1 MRRKSMKICYY
12 GVRGSIPTPGR
23 ETIRYGGNTPCVA
36 VWCGNELVILDAG
49 TGLRVL
55 GDELMAGPF
64 GKGQGH
70 ATLLVTHTHWD
81 HIQGFPFFAPAYVQG
96 NSFQIA
102 GMHQINKGLET
113 AMHHQQQYQNF
124 PVLLNQ
130 MPARIV
136 FNALSEDA
144 GLSIGD
150 ILISTTELNHPG
162 GACAYRVDNGGHAVV
177 YATDTEHYASTDL
190 RLLNLCR
197 GADLL
202 IYDTTYSPDEYSE
215 HVGWGHSTY
224 EEGIRLAKK
233 AGVKALHMFHHHPS
247 HNDET
252 MEAMLSAARKLY
264 PEIHL
269 AREGWELSLA

>member
-1 MRRKSMKICYY
+1 MKICYY

-36 VWCGNELVILDAG
+36 VRCDGELFILDAG

-55 GDELMAGPF
+55 GEELMEGPF
-64 GKGQGH
+64 GRGGGR

-81 HIQGFPFFAPAYVQG
+81 HIQGFPFFRPAYVPG

-144 GLSIGD
+144 GLSLGD
-150 ILISTTELNHPG
+150 TTISTTELNHPG
-162 GACAYRVDNGGHAVV
+162 GACAYRVEYKGHAVV
-177 YATDTEHYASTDL
+177 YATDTEHYASIDL
-190 RLLNLCR
+190 RLLNLCL

-202 IYDTTYSPDEYSE
+202 IYDTTYSPAEYAE
-215 HVGWGHSTY
+215 HRGWGHSTY
-224 EEGIRLAKK
+224 AEGVRLARA

-247 HNDET
+247 HTDEM
-252 MEAMLSAARKLY
+252 MEAMLVEARELF
-264 PEIHL
+264 PNIHL
-269 AREGWELSLA
+269 AREGWELDLG